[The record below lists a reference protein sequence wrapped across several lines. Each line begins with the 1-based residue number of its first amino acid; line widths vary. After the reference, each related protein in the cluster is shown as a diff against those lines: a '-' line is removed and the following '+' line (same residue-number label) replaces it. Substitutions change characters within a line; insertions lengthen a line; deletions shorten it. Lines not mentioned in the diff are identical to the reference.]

1 MAKKWFCFVICSV
14 LVLFCTSCTTP
25 GETPDQP
32 VVVTIWHVY
41 GAQTDSPLNDMI
53 STFNQTVGKEQGIQ
67 VEVTL
72 VSNNKNI
79 HEAILSSAYGDP
91 GASVLP
97 DMFVAYPKTVL
108 AMPDDS
114 ILLNYRDYFSEAECA
129 AFVPAFIEEGMI
141 NGRLAVLPVAKSTE
155 IMYINK
161 TLFDRFASDTGTT
174 VESLSTWEC
183 LFEAAEKYAAWTD
196 GQTPETAG
204 DAKAL
209 LVHDF
214 HFNYFQ
220 VGVKSL
226 GESFFDDAG
235 IAFGEK
241 FSTVWE
247 PYARA
252 ALSGGLW
259 LKGGYATEPLRTAD
273 SIVSIASSASVL
285 YFSDIVTYPNNT
297 SEEVEWII
305 RPCPV
310 FKNGSKLVMQRGAG
324 ICTVKSTPER
334 EEACI
339 TFLKWLTDAQRNV
352 EFVTQAGYMPVKQES
367 FDAYLSS
374 AIQSL
379 TDEKYIQLYDA
390 FLETQAQYTFYT
402 APQTEWYLDLET
414 KFENNIRLHL
424 GISRNACL
432 AAGDTAQETLLT
444 QLVWDCYDDFRST
457 FN

>member
-1 MAKKWFCFVICSV
+1 M
-14 LVLFCTSCTTP
+14 
-25 GETPDQP
+25 Q
-32 VVVTIWHVY
+32 
-41 GAQTDSPLNDMI
+41 
-53 STFNQTVGKEQGIQ
+53 
-67 VEVTL
+67 
-72 VSNNKNI
+72 
-79 HEAILSSAYGDP
+79 
-91 GASVLP
+91 
-97 DMFVAYPKTVL
+97 
-108 AMPDDS
+108 
-114 ILLNYRDYFSEAECA
+114 
-129 AFVPAFIEEGMI
+129 
-141 NGRLAVLPVAKSTE
+141 
-155 IMYINK
+155 
-161 TLFDRFASDTGTT
+161 
-174 VESLSTWEC
+174 
-183 LFEAAEKYAAWTD
+183 
-196 GQTPETAG
+196 
-204 DAKAL
+204 AL
-209 LVHDF
+209 
-214 HFNYFQ
+214 
-220 VGVKSL
+220 
-226 GESFFDDAG
+226 
-235 IAFGEK
+235 
-241 FSTVWE
+241 
-247 PYARA
+247 
-252 ALSGGLW
+252 LSGGLW

-367 FDAYLSS
+367 FDAYLPS